1 MKSVALS
8 LLALA
13 LFGACSDKMTE
24 GIPTEPP
31 AKYSRVPDFD
41 LIERSKRKVT
51 QQEFAGK
58 VWVVDFIFT
67 HCGGVCPAMTSNM
80 KKLQDKLFEDIRLV
94 SFTVDPANDTPEVLT
109 EYANRY
115 GADKDRWLFLTG
127 EPEAIQKL
135 SIGGFKLALDPTA
148 GTEIEPI
155 THSSRFVLVDREGF
169 IRGYYGTQELT
180 DLDRLIEDANNLVL
194 STR

>member
-1 MKSVALS
+1 MKSLAISFV
-8 LLALA
+8 ALA
-13 LFGACSDKMTE
+13 LLSACSEKMLV
-24 GIPTEPP
+24 GIKTEPP
-31 AKYSRVPDFD
+31 AKYSMVPDFD
-41 LIERSKRKVT
+41 LVERSNRKVT
-51 QQEFAGK
+51 RQELTGK
-58 VWVVDFIFT
+58 VWVADFIFT
-67 HCGGVCPAMTSNM
+67 TCGGICPVMTSNM
-80 KKLQDKLFEDIRLV
+80 RKLQDKLFADIRLV
-94 SFTVDPANDTPEVLT
+94 SFTVDPTHDTPEVLT

-127 EPEAIQKL
+127 DPEAIQKL

-169 IRGYYGTQELT
+169 IRGYYGTQELA
-180 DLDRLIEDANNLVL
+180 DLDKLIEDANNLLL